1 MTKYHFPEILRRE
14 QFTMTYRPEAVLPF
28 EVVLFVRRIGFLE
41 QIVAVGKTFHQ
52 AAKGALLKL
61 EEMQ

>member
-1 MTKYHFPEILRRE
+1 
-14 QFTMTYRPEAVLPF
+14 MTYRPESALPF
-28 EVVLFVRRIGFLE
+28 EVVFVRRIGFLE
-41 QIVAVGKTFHQ
+41 QFIVAVGKTFHQ